1 MRLFVDEDFGRGI
14 PEALR
19 ALQMGEGVQYVRRAF
34 RRGIKHGKFPDGVK
48 DEHWIPFAGRGG
60 WLVLSSD
67 TGILDADTQRE
78 LWISENVGVVF
89 LTTGQENRVKVMQ
102 LLLRKWDWFETVD
115 KKQRR
120 PFAYLM
126 PISGR
131 GIHLDPRVT
140 PPA

>member
-19 ALQMGEGVQYVRRAF
+19 ALKICRTVQHVRRVF
-34 RRGIKHGKFPDGVK
+34 KKRIKRGEFPDGVK
-48 DEHWIPFAGRGG
+48 DEDWIPFAGRGG

-78 LWISENVGVVF
+78 LWISENVGGVF

-102 LLLRKWDWFETVD
+102 LLLRKWDWLETID
-115 KKQRR
+115 KKQQR

-131 GIHLDPRVT
+131 GIRLDPRVI